1 MVVEGQ
7 SDTMASDM
15 EVWMKQE
22 CAIGFLHAE
31 NMAPTNIH
39 QYLLNVYGDQTVD
52 VSTVR
57 QWILYFSIGDSNVKD
72 ILDDD
77 APLHTMK
84 EEHFS

>member
-1 MVVEGQ
+1 
-7 SDTMASDM
+7 MASEMDLH
-15 EVWMKQE
+15 MKQRHVIE
-22 CAIGFLHAE
+22 FLHVE
-31 NMAPTNIH
+31 KIAPIVVH